1 MNQECY
7 EQNMD
12 EAPVCGICD
21 VNMRKKMT
29 KKTGDTASALF
40 AETADFDCVCDTCWP
55 HYIVASMTLA
65 KVLGSQ
71 IARANRGGL

>member
-12 EAPVCGICD
+12 EAPSCGICD

-29 KKTGDTASALF
+29 KKTQDTASALY
-40 AETADFDCVCDTCWP
+40 AETADFDCICDTCWP
-55 HYIVASMTLA
+55 HYLVASMALA

-71 IARANRGGL
+71 VARAKRGQL